1 MKVLQSMLLSLAVSG
16 LLSGCGGGASVKPVV
31 SFKPGGDDGGST
43 NGGAAA
49 KPIEGAGTFSGTIR
63 LTGTFSPP
71 KPIIEKG
78 ASKKDSTVCAAETAI
93 LEQSLLVGPTKG
105 IANVFVYLNKVPP
118 GAKVP
123 PPPAEPAVFDQKG
136 CVFIP
141 HALVIRANQQVL
153 VKSGDA
159 VAHNTHTYPR
169 RNGGFNQAI
178 KSNERDGV
186 PLLYTKRENEPFSVK
201 CDMHSWMR
209 AYHLA
214 IDHPWGTTTNDKG
227 EFSLT
232 DVPATEL
239 EFRVWHEKAGGGGGF
254 LQRSLKIKIESGQ
267 TVTRDL
273 EFDLSAF
280 GL

>member
-1 MKVLQSMLLSLAVSG
+1 MVQNKDKDKNSKPQPPPQPPWPRNELIGGTLAGLGFILLSFASNYAMFLIIYVG
-16 LLSGCGGGASVKPVV
+16 VLS
-31 SFKPGGDDGGST
+31 
-43 NGGAAA
+43 
-49 KPIEGAGTFSGTIR
+49 
-63 LTGTFSPP
+63 
-71 KPIIEKG
+71 
-78 ASKKDSTVCAAETAI
+78 
-93 LEQSLLVGPTKG
+93 VG
-105 IANVFVYLNKVPP
+105 F
-118 GAKVP
+118 
-123 PPPAEPAVFDQKG
+123 
-136 CVFIP
+136 
-141 HALVIRANQQVL
+141 
-153 VKSGDA
+153 
-159 VAHNTHTYPR
+159 
-169 RNGGFNQAI
+169 NGGFNQAI

-186 PLLYTKRENEPFSVK
+186 PLLCTKRENEPFSVK